1 MQTQRSFDDPAY
13 FLRPSLS
20 QDPGPVSQRLSAQ
33 VRAGRLLRFR
43 RDVYLPTATWLEAS
57 SRDRYALSVA
67 AVAHGLPQ
75 AILCGESALTVWAVP
90 LLDVPSDVTVRATSR
105 GHVGRLPAPR
115 LTGAADEQVIRRLR
129 ERTGSSAQARAGDDL
144 IGGLI
149 GHPLRRVSRIR
160 SPSSGSE
167 TSSAESVT
175 LPPWTLGIC
184 TGPPGGFLLEPLA
197 LAVVDVVGRCS
208 SRQAA
213 VILDAVLGGRT
224 RTGARLSYEELHDG
238 IEAQPVRRRRR
249 RAETALSNAAPAAE
263 SPGESVTRTVI
274 EELGFPPP
282 VIQSRIQ
289 IGHFMY
295 RVDFEWPEIGVVLEF
310 DGRVKYAD
318 PQLLRGEN
326 PAEVVIRE
334 KKREDRIRSTGRIVV
349 RVTWGDVM
357 RPERLEQLL
366 LTAGVRHR

>member
-1 MQTQRSFDDPAY
+1 MQTQRSTDDPAH
-13 FLRPSLS
+13 FLRPSRS
-20 QDPGPVSQRLSAQ
+20 EDPERASQRMSAQ

-43 RDVYLPTATWLEAS
+43 RDVYLPAATWLRAS
-57 SRDRYALSVA
+57 RRDRYALSVA

-75 AILCGESALTVWAVP
+75 AILCGESALTVWGVP
-90 LLDVPSDVTVRATSR
+90 LLEVPSDVTVRATSR

-115 LTGAADEQVIRRLR
+115 LTGAADQQVIRRLR
-129 ERTGSSAQARAGDDL
+129 EETGNPPPARAAGD
-144 IGGLI
+144 LI

-167 TSSAESVT
+167 ASTVGPVT
-175 LPPWTLGIC
+175 LPPWTLEIC
-184 TGPPGGFLLEPLA
+184 TGPPEGFLLEPLA
-197 LAVVDVVGRCS
+197 LAVADVVGRCT
-208 SRQAA
+208 SREAA

-224 RTGARLSYEELHDG
+224 RTGARLSTEELRDG
-238 IEAQPVRRRRR
+238 MEAQPVRRRRR
-249 RAETALSNAAPAAE
+249 RADAALSAAAPAAE

-289 IGHFMY
+289 IGHSTY
-295 RVDFEWPEIGVVLEF
+295 RVDFEWPEFGVVLEF

-318 PQLLRGEN
+318 PQLLRGED

-334 KKREDRIRSTGRIVV
+334 KRREDLIRSTGRIVV

-357 RPERLEQLL
+357 RPERLERLL